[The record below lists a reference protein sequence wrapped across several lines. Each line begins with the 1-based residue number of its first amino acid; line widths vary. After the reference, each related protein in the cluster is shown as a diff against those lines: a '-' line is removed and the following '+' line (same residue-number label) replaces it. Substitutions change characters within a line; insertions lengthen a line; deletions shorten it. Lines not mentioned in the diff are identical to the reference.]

1 MCVHKY
7 PNATMILTSE
17 SLKSFAFLVGS
28 RRFSEISQG
37 NGCTHFWQT
46 REDQQG
52 AHGATMICKESGKI
66 DSVHIVP
73 TMIWQ
78 NLATKGANLES
89 GVASSLDNTVVIVM
103 REKGCVVSSGH
114 GARHR
119 GRHKCIIGGN
129 RKFIDL
135 AEKPGVFALYI
146 STIHFENSG
155 NMSGPWSLKDRTC
168 MTRRYRVMTFG
179 CPSFAKLSVE
189 R

>member
-1 MCVHKY
+1 
-7 PNATMILTSE
+7 
-17 SLKSFAFLVGS
+17 
-28 RRFSEISQG
+28 
-37 NGCTHFWQT
+37 
-46 REDQQG
+46 
-52 AHGATMICKESGKI
+52 
-66 DSVHIVP
+66 
-73 TMIWQ
+73 MIWQ
-78 NLATKGANLES
+78 NLATMGANLES
-89 GVASSLDNTVVIVM
+89 GVASSLDNAVVIVM
-103 REKGCVVSSGH
+103 REKGCIVSSGH